1 MVKKQIIINSQII
14 DYELR
19 KNKLSKYIRLTI
31 SAKKGLIVTIPHGT
45 SIKSV
50 EQTLIEKRAWILK
63 NLAKANNPHK
73 DHVTLFNLGTK
84 LLFLGKE
91 FPLEIAR
98 ENVRSFSVE
107 FDQQAFKL
115 RIPSDLSQE
124 EEQEGIARILLGWYT
139 QQAKI
144 FIPQR
149 TEQLAKV
156 LQMDYNRVTIK
167 DLKSRWGSC
176 SQLRNLNFNF
186 RLVLAPLYIVDY
198 VIVHEL
204 CHLKELNHSK
214 LFWLEVERFC
224 PEYKQHRQWLKTNAQ
239 SLFLV

>member
-1 MVKKQIIINSQII
+1 MKRQIIINSQKI
-14 DYELR
+14 DYVLR
-19 KNKLSKYIRLTI
+19 KNKLSKYIRLTV
-31 SAKKGLIVTIPHGT
+31 SANKGLVVTIPQGT

-50 EQTLIEKRAWILK
+50 EKTLIEKQAWILR
-63 NLAKANNPHK
+63 NLAKANNSHK
-73 DHVTLFNLGTK
+73 NLVKVFNVGDK

-91 FPLEIAR
+91 FPLNIAR

-107 FDQQAFKL
+107 FNQQALKVK
-115 RIPSDLSQE
+115 IPVEVSQE
-124 EEQEGIARILLGWYT
+124 EQQEGIARVLLGWYT

-149 TEQLAKV
+149 TEQLAKL
-156 LQMDYNRVTIK
+156 LQTNYNRITIK

-186 RLVLAPLYIVDY
+186 RLVLAPPAIVDY

-224 PEYKQHRQWLKTNAQ
+224 PEYKQHRQWLKTNGQ

>member
-1 MVKKQIIINSQII
+1 
-14 DYELR
+14 
-19 KNKLSKYIRLTI
+19 
-31 SAKKGLIVTIPHGT
+31 VTIPQGT

-50 EQTLIEKRAWILK
+50 EQTLIEKQAWILR
-63 NLAKANNPHK
+63 NLAKANNSHK
-73 DHVTLFNLGTK
+73 NLVKVFNVGDK

-91 FPLEIAR
+91 FPLNIAR

-107 FDQQAFKL
+107 FNQQALKVK
-115 RIPSDLSQE
+115 IPVEVSQE
-124 EEQEGIARILLGWYT
+124 EQQEGIARVLLGWYT

-149 TEQLAKV
+149 TEQLAKL
-156 LQMDYNRVTIK
+156 LQTNYNRITIK

-186 RLVLAPLYIVDY
+186 RLVLAPPAIVDY

-224 PEYKQHRQWLKTNAQ
+224 PEYKQHRQWLKTNGQ

>member
-1 MVKKQIIINSQII
+1 MKRQIIINSQKI
-14 DYELR
+14 DYVLR
-19 KNKLSKYIRLTI
+19 KNKLSKYIRLTV
-31 SAKKGLIVTIPHGT
+31 SANKGLVVTIPQGT

-50 EQTLIEKRAWILK
+50 EQTLIEKQAWILR
-63 NLAKANNPHK
+63 NLAKANNSHK
-73 DHVTLFNLGTK
+73 NLVKVFNVGDK

-91 FPLEIAR
+91 FPLNIAR
-98 ENVRSFSVE
+98 ENVRSFSME
-107 FDQQAFKL
+107 FNQQALKVK
-115 RIPSDLSQE
+115 IPVEVSQE
-124 EEQEGIARILLGWYT
+124 EQQEGITRVLLGWYT

-149 TEQLAKV
+149 TEQLAKL
-156 LQMDYNRVTIK
+156 LQTNYNRITIK

-186 RLVLAPLYIVDY
+186 RLVLAPPAIVDY

-224 PEYKQHRQWLKTNAQ
+224 PEYKQHRQWLKTNGQ